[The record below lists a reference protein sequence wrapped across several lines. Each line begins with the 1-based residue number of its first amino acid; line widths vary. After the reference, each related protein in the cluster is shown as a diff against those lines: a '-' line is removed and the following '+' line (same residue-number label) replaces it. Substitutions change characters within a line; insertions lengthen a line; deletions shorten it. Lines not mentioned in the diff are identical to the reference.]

1 MRVLTEKF
9 SKVLAFSVLF
19 CVLWQNSCLD
29 VLAAGR
35 VQPTEDPIVIV
46 IDPGHGGE
54 NEGTIENGFLEKSMD
69 LITAQAMYDELSKY
83 DNVTVHMTRT
93 EDVGVIIADRAQF
106 AQDVGADMLFSIHY
120 NASVDHD
127 LFGTEVWIPSSAPYN
142 AYGYQFGYLQML
154 AMQEKGLFLR
164 GIKTKLNDKGTDYYG
179 ILRECTARSIPS
191 VLIEHCHVDEGRDY
205 PFCDTEEELIAF
217 GKEDATTVAKYFGLS
232 STELGVDYS
241 NENSLPEV
249 QGEVLVQSTMVDETA
264 PDVCMIEV
272 KDVDFETGIVHIEV
286 NAADYDSTLI
296 YYDYSMDGGMTF
308 TPLQEWPESDA
319 LQGTYAD
326 TFTLT
331 VQVPSGVSPRFVVR
345 AYNMF
350 DLFTESVYMSIL
362 QTFDYGEEVPE
373 ETIDATEETS
383 NLPGTETFMPANS
396 SKMTEDEDVSFLGF
410 LKLCLII
417 VIILFVVVLITMS
430 ITYHKRKK
438 RRRVQNKRK

>member
-9 SKVLAFSVLF
+9 SKALAFSILF
-19 CVLWQNSCLD
+19 CVLWQNSCLG
-29 VLAAGR
+29 VIAASR
-35 VQPTEDPIVIV
+35 VQPTEPPIVIV

-93 EDVGVIIADRAQF
+93 EDVDVKIPKRAEF
-106 AQDVGADMLFSIHY
+106 AESVGADMLFSIHY

-127 LFGTEVWIPSSAPYN
+127 LFGTEVWIPSSAPFN

-191 VLIEHCHVDEGRDY
+191 VLIEHCHVDEERDY
-205 PFCDTEEELIAF
+205 PYCDTEEELIAF

-232 STELGVDYS
+232 SAELGVDYS
-241 NENSLPEV
+241 DENSLPEV
-249 QGEVLVQSTMVDETA
+249 RSEVLVQSSMVDETA

-272 KDVDFETGIVHIEV
+272 KDVDFKTGIVHIEV
-286 NAADYDSTLI
+286 NAADYDSPLI

-308 TPLQEWPESDA
+308 TPLQEWPGSDA

-326 TFTLT
+326 TFSLT

-362 QTFDYGEEVPE
+362 QTFNYGEEVPE
-373 ETIDATEETS
+373 ETVEATEETS
-383 NLPGTETFMPANS
+383 NLPKTETFMPANS
-396 SKMTEDEDVSFLGF
+396 FKITDDEGVSFLDF
-410 LKLCLII
+410 LKLCFII

-430 ITYHKRKK
+430 ITCHKRKK
-438 RRRVQNKRK
+438 KRRT